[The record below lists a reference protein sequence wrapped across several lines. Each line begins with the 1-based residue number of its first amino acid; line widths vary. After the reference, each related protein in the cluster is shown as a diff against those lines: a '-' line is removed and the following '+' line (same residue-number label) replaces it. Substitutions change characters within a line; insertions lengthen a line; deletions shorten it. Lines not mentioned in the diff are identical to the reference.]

1 MKKCENYKNNVRVG
15 LSVIFITM
23 MAFSSSAMAKQK
35 PSAKGL
41 KSMARIYM
49 AGGNY
54 EKAKVYSARALS
66 AARDGSQTSLLAGCL
81 MDMAWV
87 ELHLGNLL
95 KARSLAT
102 EGINR
107 QIATYGASHRY
118 VATSLRTLASID
130 KEMGNYDKAI
140 GSLLSSMKIMKQQ
153 SDFEQRDVAP
163 IQIDYGYCLE
173 MRGELEKA
181 SLEYESAFEI
191 IRKVYGPNH
200 IFAANTASRVA
211 RFYASIG
218 EYGKAKQLLDM
229 ALPVQKEVYGEY
241 NIAMLDSLK
250 TEAIIF
256 ESKGERSKSQN
267 AMNQALSL
275 VVKQKG
281 RTSHAAKNIR
291 AMMNSLGTST
301 AAVASAR

>member
-153 SDFEQRDVAP
+153 S
-163 IQIDYGYCLE
+163 G
-173 MRGELEKA
+173 GELEKA

-218 EYGKAKQLLDM
+218 EYGKAKQLLDIE
-229 ALPVQKEVYGEY
+229 KGS
-241 NIAMLDSLK
+241 SLFYLMK
-250 TEAIIF
+250 F
-256 ESKGERSKSQN
+256 S
-267 AMNQALSL
+267 
-275 VVKQKG
+275 
-281 RTSHAAKNIR
+281 
-291 AMMNSLGTST
+291 
-301 AAVASAR
+301 